1 MPILDLSSSIV
12 GVHVGAGAIA
22 VAAGAAALAARK
34 GGPIHVGAGRLFA
47 LAMVASSAL
56 GAVLGLVKAD
66 GFYIT
71 FHAGVLGVTLILS
84 GVLTARARTSRL
96 GRASLGVGI
105 ANVLNLA
112 GLTIAGAY
120 ALSKPDSMLL
130 GFQAGDYFFLGG
142 MAGVAALGDAS
153 MLVRN
158 SLSDRHR
165 IARHL
170 WRMCLGF
177 FIAAGSAF
185 TGPGA
190 KAFPEAVR
198 NSGVL
203 AAPELIILGLMLFWL
218 AYVLLRRS
226 KPASDGAP

>member
-1 MPILDLSSSIV
+1 MPVLDLSNSIV
-12 GVHVGAGAIA
+12 GAHIGLGAIA

-34 GGPIHVGAGRLFA
+34 GGAIHIGAGRIFA
-47 LAMVASSAL
+47 AAMVASSAL
-56 GAVLGLVKAD
+56 GAVLGLARAEE
-66 GFYIT
+66 FYIT

-84 GVLTARARTSRL
+84 GLLTARARASRP
-96 GRASLGVGI
+96 GAGSLAVGI
-105 ANVLNLA
+105 ANALNLA
-112 GLTIAGAY
+112 GLAALGAY
-120 ALSKPDSMLL
+120 ALSRPDNMLL
-130 GFQAGDYFFLGG
+130 GFHAGDYFFLSG
-142 MAGVAALGDAS
+142 MAGLAALGDAS
-153 MLVRN
+153 LLMRK

-198 NSGVL
+198 QSGVL
-203 AAPELIILGLMLFWL
+203 AAPELIILALMAFWL
-218 AYVLLRRS
+218 GYVLLRRP
-226 KPASDGAP
+226 KPAGGGAP